1 MGGSQDETIKLYDA
15 LTGAL
20 KTLKAEN
27 YEKMTIAD
35 TTGLLNETH

>member
-15 LTGAL
+15 LTRDL

-27 YEKMTIAD
+27 YEQMTIAAP
-35 TTGLLNETH
+35 TGLLNETH